1 MRAKDVSSKAQHF
14 FPSSLRRQV
23 RRNLLRWFDRHQRD
37 LPWRRDRDPYHI
49 WVSEVMLQQTQ
60 VATVLRYFE
69 PFIRAFPT
77 IKDLAA
83 ASEQSV
89 LCHWEGMGYYAR
101 AGNLQQAARKLAADH
116 AGRIPND
123 PDVFGSL
130 PGVGRYI
137 IGAVLSQAFDRRLPI
152 LEANSRRVLLRL
164 LGQRSGLAST
174 RDGVLWQAAEVLL
187 PHRRVGDF
195 NQALM
200 ELGALICSPSDPR
213 CDACP
218 LTKFCE
224 ARRLGLQEEIPGKSP
239 TPPEKVIQE
248 VGVVVCKKHRILLV
262 QRPTKGRWAGM
273 WEFPHD
279 QIRTSESLDSAARR
293 ITRKMLA
300 LQVRL
305 GPELLTLKHSVN
317 QDRITLV
324 CYEGEYRA
332 GNFQS
337 KFYQNARWLY
347 LSQLQDFPVSAPQ
360 RKLARILQGAR
371 QRTLF

>member
-1 MRAKDVSSKAQHF
+1 
-14 FPSSLRRQV
+14 
-23 RRNLLRWFDRHQRD
+23 
-37 LPWRRDRDPYHI
+37 
-49 WVSEVMLQQTQ
+49 MLQQTQ

-69 PFIRAFPT
+69 PFIRAFPS

-89 LCHWEGMGYYAR
+89 LCHWEGMGYYTR
-101 AGNLQQAARKLAADH
+101 AGNLYRAARNLDADH
-116 AGRIPND
+116 DGRVPND
-123 PDVFGSL
+123 PEVFGSL

-137 IGAVLSQAFDRRLPI
+137 LGAVLSQAFDRRLPI
-152 LEANSRRVLLRL
+152 VEANSRRVLLRL
-164 LGQRSGLAST
+164 LGQRSGFAAT
-174 RDGVLWQAAEVLL
+174 RDGAIWQAAEVLL

-200 ELGALICSPSDPR
+200 ELGALVCTPTAPQ

-218 LTKFCE
+218 LTEFCK

-262 QRPTKGRWAGM
+262 QRPTRGRWACM

-332 GNFQS
+332 GNFKS
-337 KFYQNARWLY
+337 KFYQNGRWLY
-347 LSQLQDFPVSAPQ
+347 PSQLQDFPVSAPQ
-360 RKLARILQGAR
+360 RKLARILQGTR